1 MRNPK
6 AKTQGVGGRFRPCA
20 ELWEHVLL
28 DAGYEIDIAETVEA
42 ACGRIAAHA
51 YDLVIADGLL
61 ADGTA

>member
-1 MRNPK
+1 MARILLVEDDS
-6 AKTQGVGGRFRPCA
+6 TVRL
-20 ELWEHVLL
+20 LWEHVLL
-28 DAGYEIDIAETVEA
+28 DAGYEIDIAETGEA